1 MAGSVPTRPAVARVL
16 FDEAHGEA
24 WTIRADVARALQPAH
39 PQDSSYVL
47 AAQALRERSLDVRAH
62 VAGPLDAAA
71 LAVADVLV
79 LAHPSDPRWERTDGA
94 SPLLS
99 AVELD
104 AIAAFVDAGGGL
116 IVLGEEEQDKYAN
129 NLNALLGRFGI
140 RIASDAISDY
150 EHNDGAPHWVL
161 GELAAHGRD
170 GVDLLAR
177 VRSACFYRA
186 GRLELCNGAGVLVR
200 SSATAS
206 TAGAPLLAVAEHGAG
221 RVVVAGDSDLFGDDC
236 IASRD
241 HADLWCNLVLWAA
254 GGAFRRGA
262 QRAPSPAA
270 ADPHWIAL
278 RDAVDRLRLCQ
289 AADGSIDTAVHEPA
303 QLEAEIERIAAGVR
317 GLRPHFPHQDD
328 HLDALEGDLA
338 RWASGGF
345 GRPDFGASLDA
356 FHPECRREDA
366 IEHLVVFPM
375 YKQNGSRD
383 TALEAL
389 IVRVPW
395 PAWLAAL
402 ERERF
407 DNAKFVPVTLVGH
420 TTGYDGDCATLFPET
435 VAVAGATAHHFGAIF
450 CDREAARFRRTS
462 GAAARILALELPPD
476 AAALVASEPISEQTF
491 ALWDLIHDRAHSH
504 GELPFDPF
512 MIRRRMP
519 FWMYA
524 LEELRCDLTAFAAAV
539 ELEREGFGFA
549 RNVQVAILLDRMLRF
564 PITGTRVRNYD
575 GLAGQ
580 LLFAFLHQSGHVRW
594 SDNRLAIDWLTVAD
608 GVAELRA
615 LVAGLYR
622 RGIDRTQLA
631 HWAAAHDLVAS
642 HVAPATGSA
651 WAAGRRGFAD
661 GDEPRAWI
669 DAVADDEFPLSVFFT
684 ALREAMSAAVA

>member
-47 AAQALRERSLDVRAH
+47 AARALRERSLDVRAH
-62 VAGPLDAAA
+62 VTGPLDAAA
-71 LAVADVLV
+71 LAAADVLV

-99 AVELD
+99 AAELD

-262 QRAPSPAA
+262 PRAPSPAA
-270 ADPHWIAL
+270 ADPQWTAL

-317 GLRPHFPHQDD
+317 GLRRYFPHQHDY
-328 HLDALEGDLA
+328 LDALEGDLA

-594 SDNRLAIDWLTVAD
+594 SDNHLAIDWLTVAD

-631 HWAAAHDLVAS
+631 HWAAAHDLVAA

-651 WAAGRRGFAD
+651 WAAGRRSFAD

>member
-1 MAGSVPTRPAVARVL
+1 MAGAVPTRPAVARVL

-24 WTIRADVARALQPAH
+24 WTIRADVARELQPSH

-47 AAQALRERSLDVRAH
+47 AAQALGERSVEVASH
-62 VAGPLDAAA
+62 TAGPLDAEA
-71 LAVADVLV
+71 LRDADVLV
-79 LAHPSDPRWERTDGA
+79 LAHPSDARWERTAGG

-99 AVELD
+99 DAELD
-104 AIAAFVDAGGGL
+104 AIEAFVHAGGGL
-116 IVLGEEEQDKYAN
+116 VVLAEEEHDKYAN
-129 NLNALLGRFGI
+129 NLNALLERFGI

-161 GELAAHGRD
+161 GELADATRD

-186 GRLELCNGAGVLVR
+186 GRLELRNGAGVLAR
-200 SSATAS
+200 SSPTAS
-206 TAGAPLLAVAEHGAG
+206 SAGAPLLAVTEHGAG
-221 RVVVAGDSDLFGDDC
+221 RVVVAADSDLFGDDC

-241 HADLWCNLVLWAA
+241 HADLWCNLVLWAP
-254 GGAFRRGA
+254 GGAFRRPA
-262 QRAPSPAA
+262 AHAPSAAA
-270 ADPHWIAL
+270 ADTHWAAL

-289 AADGSIDTAVHEPA
+289 RPDGSIDRAQHEPA
-303 QLEAEIERIAAGVR
+303 QLAAEVDRIAAAAD
-317 GLRPHFPHQDD
+317 GLRPRFEHQ
-328 HLDALEGDLA
+328 HVYIDALLADLA
-338 RWASGGF
+338 AWAAGGF
-345 GRPDFGASLDA
+345 ARPDFGASLDA
-356 FHPECRREDA
+356 FHPERHREDG

-395 PAWLAAL
+395 SDWLAAL

-407 DNAKFVPVTLVGH
+407 DNPKFVPVALVGN
-420 TTGYDGDCATLFPET
+420 TAGYDSDCATLFPET
-435 VAVAGATAHHFGAIF
+435 VAVAGPPVHHFGAIF
-450 CDREAARFRRTS
+450 CDREAERFRRTS
-462 GAAARILALELPPD
+462 SAAARILRLELPPD
-476 AAALVASEPISEQTF
+476 AAALVASEAVSEQTF

-519 FWMYA
+519 FWMYS

-549 RNVQVAILLDRMLRF
+549 RNVQYAILLDRMLRF

-580 LLFAFLHQSGHVRW
+580 LLFA
-594 SDNRLAIDWLTVAD
+594 
-608 GVAELRA
+608 
-615 LVAGLYR
+615 
-622 RGIDRTQLA
+622 
-631 HWAAAHDLVAS
+631 
-642 HVAPATGSA
+642 
-651 WAAGRRGFAD
+651 
-661 GDEPRAWI
+661 
-669 DAVADDEFPLSVFFT
+669 
-684 ALREAMSAAVA
+684 

>member
-1 MAGSVPTRPAVARVL
+1 MAHTVPTRPAVARVL

-24 WTIRADVARALQPAH
+24 WTIRADVARLLQPSH

-47 AAQALRERSLDVRAH
+47 AAQALGDRAIQVASH
-62 VAGPLDAAA
+62 CAGPLDDDA
-71 LAVADVLV
+71 LRDADVLV
-79 LAHPSDPRWERTDGA
+79 LAHPSDARWERTSGA
-94 SPLLS
+94 SPLLDDD
-99 AVELD
+99 ELN
-104 AIAAFVDAGGGL
+104 AIEAFVHAGGGL
-116 IVLGEEEQDKYAN
+116 VVLGEEEHDKYAN
-129 NLNALLGRFGI
+129 NLNALLERFGI

-161 GELAAHGRD
+161 GELARAGRD

-186 GRLELCNGAGVLVR
+186 GRLELSNGAGVLAR
-200 SSATAS
+200 SSPSAS
-206 TAGAPLLAVAEHGAG
+206 SAGAPLLAVTEHGAG
-221 RVVVAGDSDLFGDDC
+221 RVVAAADSDLFGDDC
-236 IASRD
+236 FASRD

-254 GGAFRRGA
+254 GGAFRRA
-262 QRAPSPAA
+262 AEQASSAAA
-270 ADPHWIAL
+270 ADPHWAAL
-278 RDAVDRLRLCQ
+278 RDAVDALRVRQ
-289 AADGSIDTAVHEPA
+289 RPDGSIDTAEHDPA
-303 QLEAEIERIAAGVR
+303 LVGAEIERIAAAVR
-317 GLRPHFPHQDD
+317 GLRSHFAHQHDYV
-328 HLDALEGDLA
+328 DALLTDLA
-338 RWASGGF
+338 AWQAGGF
-345 GRPDFGASLDA
+345 ARPDFGASLDA
-356 FHPECRREDA
+356 FHPERHREDG

-395 PAWLAAL
+395 PSWLAAL

-407 DNAKFVPVTLVGH
+407 DNPKFVPVALVGH
-420 TTGYDGDCATLFPET
+420 TAGYDGDCATLFPET
-435 VAVAGATAHHFGAIF
+435 VAVAGAPAHHFGAIF
-450 CDREAARFRRTS
+450 CDREARRFRRS
-462 GAAARILALELPPD
+462 SSAAARILRLELPPD
-476 AAALVASEPISEQTF
+476 AAALVASEAVSEQTF

-519 FWMYA
+519 FWMYS

-549 RNVQVAILLDRMLRF
+549 RNVQYAILLDRMLRF

-580 LLFAFLHQSGHVRW
+580 LLFAFLHQSGHVSW
-594 SDNRLAIDWLTVAD
+594 TDNRLSIDWLTVAD

-615 LVAGLYR
+615 LIADLYR

-631 HWAAAHDLVAS
+631 HWAAAHDLVAAYVS
-642 HVAPATGSA
+642 PASGSS
-651 WAAGRRGFAD
+651 WTAARRSFAD
-661 GDEPRAWI
+661 GEQPRAWI

-684 ALREAMSAAVA
+684 ALRNALAA